1 MIELYENRF
10 IKFQYDNEKS
20 VFRVI
25 VLEETP
31 TREEFDQLINQ
42 FNNFF
47 DACYK
52 NKTYFYFY
60 CDVSKIGYI
69 PLSYIKE
76 IGLFFVSKKE
86 EIEGYL
92 NCSGIILNSVTVRT
106 IINGFFMIYT
116 TIKPVKFI
124 KSHEEAYN
132 FFKTVK
138 PGDRTNMKDY
148 EG

>member
-10 IKFQYDNEKS
+10 IKFQYDKDKS

-47 DACYK
+47 DACYE
-52 NKTYFYFY
+52 NKTYFYFL
-60 CDVSKIGYI
+60 CDISKMGYI

-76 IGLFFVSKKE
+76 IGLFFTSKRKKIE
-86 EIEGYL
+86 EYL
-92 NCSGIILNSVTVRT
+92 NCSGIILNSVAVRT

-116 TIKPVKFI
+116 SIKPVKFV
-124 KSHEEAYN
+124 KSHEEAHN
-132 FFKTVK
+132 FFISVN
-138 PGDRTNMKDY
+138 PGDRTNIKDY